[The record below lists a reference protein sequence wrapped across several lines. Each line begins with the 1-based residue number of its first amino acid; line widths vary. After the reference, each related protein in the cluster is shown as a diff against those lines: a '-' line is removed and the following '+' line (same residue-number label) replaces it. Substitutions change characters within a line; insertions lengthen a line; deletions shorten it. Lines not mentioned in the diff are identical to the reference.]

1 MDFRPRFQTTFVGS
15 LPHTLTAWDGLCRRL
30 IDTLDIPAWPQL
42 SRRSFRENMYIQY
55 SAGLPG
61 LVVDSAKEKIFF
73 DTTGDLTPALEAFYQ
88 RYLADDVASF
98 ALAPEDAAG
107 FYAMLEALRGAP
119 GEWGK
124 GQVTGPVSIGL
135 TITDQDLRASLY
147 NEALADAIVKNSA
160 MKARWQI
167 QQLRTVRPNLLICV
181 DEPYLASFGSAYI
194 SLSREQVIAMLD
206 EVFAAIHQ
214 EGALA
219 GVHCCANTDW
229 SVLLATSVD
238 FINLDAYGYIE
249 QLGLYPDELRAFL
262 DRGGV
267 IDWGIVPNTD
277 EIFRVT
283 PAQLAERLW
292 SGLEAMEAKAKGR
305 GVVLRADEF
314 AERSLLTT
322 ACGLG
327 PATVEIA
334 DRALECL
341 KETAVLVRRG

>member
-1 MDFRPRFQTTFVGS
+1 MDFKPNFQTTFVGS
-15 LPHTLTAWDGLCRRL
+15 LPHLEVGGLCGQL
-30 IDTLDIPAWPQL
+30 IAALDIPAWPQFP
-42 SRRSFRENMYIQY
+42 RRVFRESMYVQY

-61 LVVDSAKEKIFF
+61 LVADSAKERIFF

-88 RYLADDVASF
+88 RYLADDVESF

-107 FYAMLEALRGAP
+107 FYAMLEALRTAP
-119 GEWGK
+119 GQWAK
-124 GQVTGPVSIGL
+124 GQVTGPVSFGL
-135 TITDQDLRASLY
+135 TVTDQNLRASLY
-147 NEALADAIVKNSA
+147 DDMLADAIVKNVA
-160 MKARWQI
+160 MKARWQVR
-167 QQLRTVRPNLLICV
+167 QLRAVRPNVLICV

-194 SLSREQVIAMLD
+194 SLSREQVTAMLD

-229 SVLLATSVD
+229 SLLLGTAVD
-238 FINLDAYGYIE
+238 FINLDAYGYME
-249 QLGLYPDELRAFL
+249 QLGLYPHELRAFL

-267 IDWGIVPNTD
+267 FDWGLVPNTE

-283 PAQLAERLW
+283 PAQLAQRLW
-292 SGLEAMEAKAKGR
+292 RGLEAMAVKAQGR
-305 GVVLRADEF
+305 GVALRAEEF

-341 KETAVLVRRG
+341 QATAEAIRK